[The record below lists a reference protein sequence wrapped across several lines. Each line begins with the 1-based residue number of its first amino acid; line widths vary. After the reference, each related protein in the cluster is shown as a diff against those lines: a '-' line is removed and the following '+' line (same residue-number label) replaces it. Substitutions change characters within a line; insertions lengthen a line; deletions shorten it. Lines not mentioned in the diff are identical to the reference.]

1 MYKEFLYVLNECL
14 KHTKVTKNGLNYVS
28 LYHLANNHHVS
39 PLVYNCIYE
48 NNDIPSELK
57 QVWKKNVLTSV
68 AGQALRSQVFLDVY
82 KDFMKENLRVI
93 VVKGIILRNLYPEPD
108 FRPSNDEDIYVQEKD
123 LKRIIDIFLKYKF
136 VVVNDK
142 DDVVILYDKYSG
154 LCVEIHTSL
163 FDKESEFFNRYQMH
177 FDNVFDNLYEFNIN
191 KNVVYSLSHEQHFL
205 FLSFHLIKHILHSG
219 VGIRQIMD
227 LFMYYKE
234 YGKDMDISYIY
245 DVYKKMEID
254 YVMDNIFSFGKDT
267 FELDDI
273 YLKESYTYIND
284 YEELILDLLESGLY
298 GKTSIERIHS
308 ANITVSATSG
318 HNTLKNSLF
327 PPLKTLKSRYTYLN
341 KYPFLLPLAWITRI
355 TKYVLDRKSGNKKE
369 TIDIG
374 NKRVEMLKKY
384 KVIK

>member
-1 MYKEFLYVLNECL
+1 M
-14 KHTKVTKNGLNYVS
+14 
-28 LYHLANNHHVS
+28 
-39 PLVYNCIYE
+39 
-48 NNDIPSELK
+48 
-57 QVWKKNVLTSV
+57 
-68 AGQALRSQVFLDVY
+68 FLDVY